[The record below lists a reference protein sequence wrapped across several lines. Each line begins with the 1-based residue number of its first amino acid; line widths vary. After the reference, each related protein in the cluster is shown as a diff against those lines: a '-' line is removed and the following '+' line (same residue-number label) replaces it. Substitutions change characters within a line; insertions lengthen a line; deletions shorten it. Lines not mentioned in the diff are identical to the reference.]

1 MDAIPFR
8 RRAVLSRDTDLEAE
22 ERQVETWRKL
32 SSIQIAALI
41 TGASRAARSLAIAGL
56 RARHPDASDREIVVR
71 LAALTLGRELARR
84 AYPELDRLDL

>member
-8 RRAVLSRDTDLEAE
+8 RRAVLSGDTDLEAE

-32 SSIQIAALI
+32 SSIQIAAI
-41 TGASRAARSLAIAGL
+41 VTGASRAARALAIAGL
-56 RARHPDASDREIVVR
+56 RARYPDASDREIVVR

-84 AYPELDRLDL
+84 AYPELDRLDQ